1 MSEIVIKIEN
11 NHQKNI
17 QVFIRDVSKKEGN
30 YFLKSEIIRL
40 ENEIIVSKIVFE
52 IVQGQAY
59 EELCKINCPRMTIPE
74 IMQNKIVQG

>member
-40 ENEIIVSKIVFE
+40 ENEIIVFE